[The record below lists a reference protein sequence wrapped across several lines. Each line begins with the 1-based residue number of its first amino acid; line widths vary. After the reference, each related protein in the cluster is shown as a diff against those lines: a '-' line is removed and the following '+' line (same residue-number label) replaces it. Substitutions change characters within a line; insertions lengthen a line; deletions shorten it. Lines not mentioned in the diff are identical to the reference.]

1 MAGWMAVSTE
11 VVIAISAVVV
21 SVVSLFV
28 AVSTLS
34 TQRKHNKLSLKPIA
48 HFSKGDYDDLVFV
61 SVKNNGIGPLII
73 DEFSVV
79 NGGGV
84 FNRLI
89 DSFGYLAGETV
100 WDGFADNINGRVLA
114 PGDEF
119 VLIKVSFDSA
129 QGVLKTA
136 IRSSLASTVLLLAY
150 RSVYDEV
157 QPPIMY
163 RLEWFARH

>member
-61 SVKNNGIGPLII
+61 SVKTMVL
-73 DEFSVV
+73 
-79 NGGGV
+79 
-84 FNRLI
+84 
-89 DSFGYLAGETV
+89 
-100 WDGFADNINGRVLA
+100 GR
-114 PGDEF
+114 
-119 VLIKVSFDSA
+119 
-129 QGVLKTA
+129 
-136 IRSSLASTVLLLAY
+136 
-150 RSVYDEV
+150 
-157 QPPIMY
+157 
-163 RLEWFARH
+163 